1 MQRKYKKYKDKLHRK
16 KIPTKINLNFKPER
30 TFQRSQQIKLI
41 QQVI

>member
-16 KIPTKINLNFKPER
+16 KIPQKINLNFKPER